1 MSSDKCQPVRHID
14 PPCVVPFSPDGS
26 VELLAVH
33 STHCNWREFFI
44 LFLPL
49 NQAAYDSGMRRCK
62 KWTANKNQFLFK
74 CLKGLSE
81 VEEVL
86 LLTTYNWYA
95 HFCTFLLNFAILT
108 MRVRVV
114 RVLLYLIT
122 EKKSSDFKSNIIEAT
137 TCTKLR
143 VTL

>member
-1 MSSDKCQPVRHID
+1 MNVNPLGTSIPQVWYL
-14 PPCVVPFSPDGS
+14 FSPDGS

-95 HFCTFLLNFAILT
+95 HFCTFFAQFCNSYYES
-108 MRVRVV
+108 VV
-114 RVLLYLIT
+114 RVLLYLT
-122 EKKSSDFKSNIIEAT
+122 EKKF
-137 TCTKLR
+137 L
-143 VTL
+143 